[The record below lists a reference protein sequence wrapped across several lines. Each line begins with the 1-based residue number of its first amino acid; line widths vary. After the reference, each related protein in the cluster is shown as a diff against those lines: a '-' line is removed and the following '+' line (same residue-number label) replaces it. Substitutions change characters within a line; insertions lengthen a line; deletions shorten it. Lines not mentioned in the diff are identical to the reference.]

1 MPGLDAEQIDM
12 WDYWDEAQPT
22 PEPDKTTTMDKVR
35 EFAEVMGQKP
45 DPELSA
51 TLVREEF
58 LEWSEERYLHNHQNL
73 SNQKDEL
80 KELSDLVYV
89 IYGYANARGWN
100 LDEAIKRV
108 HENNIGRC
116 VQPDGTI
123 KRRADGK
130 ILKNPDFPAVV
141 LDDLV

>member
-1 MPGLDAEQIDM
+1 MPGLDAEQLEM

-58 LEWSEERYLHNHQNL
+58 LEWTNERYLYNYGGSSNH
-73 SNQKDEL
+73 KDEL

-89 IYGYANARGWN
+89 IYGYANSRGWN

-108 HENNIGRC
+108 HQNNIGRC
-116 VQPDGTI
+116 VQPDGSI

-130 ILKNPDFPAVV
+130 IIKNPDFPAVV

>member
-58 LEWSEERYLHNHQNL
+58 LEWSEERYLYNYGGSSNH
-73 SNQKDEL
+73 KDEL

-89 IYGYANARGWN
+89 IYGYANSRGWN

-108 HENNIGRC
+108 HQNNIGRC
-116 VQPDGTI
+116 VQPDGSI

-130 ILKNPDFPAVV
+130 IIKNPDFPAVV